1 MKKNNMDRV
10 LGPVGMILSV
20 LVVLVFVLSLT
31 GQDKQSNAEF
41 TDVSAAVIET
51 LDLSEMQEADNQMIK
66 RLYGLTP
73 SDYAGI
79 CVWYPPT
86 NMGAEEVLI
95 VQLND
100 MSQQEAVAAAAQAR
114 LDTQMNTFEGYGVE
128 QVALLEKAVIEVRGN
143 YILFVCNDN
152 VDDAVRAFLDAL

>member
-31 GQDKQSNAEF
+31 VQDKQSDAVF
-41 TDVSAAVIET
+41 TDVSTAVVDT

-79 CVWYPPT
+79 CVWYPTT

>member
-1 MKKNNMDRV
+1 MKRNNMDRV

-79 CVWYPPT
+79 CVWYPTT

-95 VQLND
+95 VKLND

-114 LDTQMNTFEGYGVE
+114 LATQLNTFEGYGVE

-152 VDDAVRAFLDAL
+152 VDAAVRAFLDAL

>member
-1 MKKNNMDRV
+1 MKRNNMDRI

-73 SDYAGI
+73 ADYAGI
-79 CVWYPPT
+79 CVWYPTT

-95 VQLND
+95 VKLND

-143 YILFVCNDN
+143 YIIFVCNDN
-152 VDDAVRAFLDAL
+152 VDAAVRAFLDAL